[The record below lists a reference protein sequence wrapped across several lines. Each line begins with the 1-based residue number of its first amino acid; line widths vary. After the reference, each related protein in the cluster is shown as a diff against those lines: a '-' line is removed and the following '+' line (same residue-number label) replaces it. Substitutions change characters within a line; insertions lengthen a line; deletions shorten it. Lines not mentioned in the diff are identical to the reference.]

1 MDNSIEQ
8 LCKFAFNFSNMDT
21 IFIDELLNKKID
33 YGFTRVPDQLKPY
46 FSNLVDKLELNNPS
60 ADYVILFHSNS
71 YKLNF
76 ISAKLYFDG
85 IYLGSIILG
94 PYLLEEPTT
103 LMVESIVL
111 NNNMSL
117 TLKNVVAHYY
127 STLPIISISKA
138 TATGEFLSY
147 IVSTFNPEKLEN
159 FKMEKLTYDFKT
171 EYSISPEI
179 LKKNTENTM
188 EYLEKIYT
196 LENSFM
202 HAVELGNIDL
212 YQNIIRKNNFLL
224 TAIPDRIPNDPLR
237 SAKNYAIVLNT
248 LSRKASEKGGL
259 HPIYLD
265 SISSKYA
272 VQIEKCTYLKQLS
285 DLINSMQLEYCDS
298 VNKLSLKNYSPTIRK
313 AMEFIRIN
321 LNHSLS
327 LNSISK
333 ILYIS
338 SYELSRQFK
347 KETGETITDY
357 INKKRINVAVFILE
371 NENISITDISYM
383 VGFNDVNYFT
393 KVFKK
398 LKGITPSE
406 YRKNKI

>member
-1 MDNSIEQ
+1 MDNSIEK
-8 LCKFAFNFSNMDT
+8 LCNFAFNFSNMDT
-21 IFIDELLNKKID
+21 IFIDKLLNKKID

-46 FSNLVDKLELNNPS
+46 FSNLVDKLELNNLS
-60 ADYVILFHSNS
+60 SDYVILFHSNS

-103 LMVESIVL
+103 LMVESIIL

-117 TLKNVVAHYY
+117 TLKNVVTHYY
-127 STLPIISISKA
+127 STLPLISISKA
-138 TATGEFLSY
+138 TTTGEFLSY
-147 IVSTFNPEKLEN
+147 IVSTFNPKKLEN

-171 EYSISPEI
+171 EYSISPKI

-224 TAIPDRIPNDPLR
+224 TGIPDRIPNDPLR

-248 LSRKASEKGGL
+248 LSRKAAEKGGL

-285 DLINSMQLEYCDS
+285 DLINLMQLEYCDS

-398 LKGITPSE
+398 LKGLTPSE

>member
-46 FSNLVDKLELNNPS
+46 FSNLVDKLKLNDPS
-60 ADYVILFHSNS
+60 SDYVILFHSNS
-71 YKLNF
+71 YNLNF

-103 LMVESIVL
+103 LMIESIIL

-117 TLKNVVAHYY
+117 TLKNVVTHYY
-127 STLPIISISKA
+127 STLPLISISKA
-138 TATGEFLSY
+138 TATGEFLYY

-171 EYSISPEI
+171 EYLISPDI
-179 LKKNTENTM
+179 LKKNTENSI
-188 EYLEKIYT
+188 EHLEKIYSI
-196 LENSFM
+196 ENSCM
-202 HAVELGNIDL
+202 HAVELGNADL
-212 YQNIIRKNNFLL
+212 YQNIMRKNNFLL
-224 TAIPDRIPNDPLR
+224 TGIPDRIPNDPLR
-237 SAKNYAIVLNT
+237 SAKNYTIVLNT
-248 LSRKASEKGGL
+248 LFRKAAEKGGL